1 MASRALAF
9 VIWAAV
15 AASVIFWL
23 LRMTSVSSPVPPHAV
38 TVGEG
43 SGGRGDLSRLFGRE
57 AVAPA
62 TGAAPSVGAA
72 MKLIGV
78 VAPRAGSGV
87 RAGVALISIE
97 GKPPRPYRVGAQVDP
112 QLVLL
117 AVHQRGASLG
127 PRDGAPTLKLE
138 LPALPPP
145 ATGTLKAA
153 GLDGAAPAFPSMQP
167 APPAPQRLPPRMRL
181 PAPVEPPAAEQPP
194 DEPPQPPHEEPEP
207 QPDRSMRPQS

>member
-15 AASVIFWL
+15 AASVMFWL
-23 LRMTSVSSPVPPHAV
+23 LRMASGSSPVPAHAV

-43 SGGRGDLSRLFGRE
+43 AGGRGDLSRLFGRE
-57 AVAPA
+57 AVAA
-62 TGAAPSVGAA
+62 TPGAAPSVGTPL
-72 MKLIGV
+72 KLIGV

-87 RAGVALISIE
+87 RAGVALISVE
-97 GKPPRPYRVGAQVDP
+97 GKPPRPYRVGAQVDSE
-112 QLVLL
+112 LVLL

-145 ATGTLKAA
+145 ATGTLRAA
-153 GLDGAAPAFPSMQP
+153 EPDGDTPASPMQP
-167 APPAPQRLPPRMRL
+167 SQQAPQRVLPRMRL
-181 PAPVEPPAAEQPP
+181 PPPVEPPPAEQPSA
-194 DEPPQPPHEEPEP
+194 EPPQPPSEEPEP